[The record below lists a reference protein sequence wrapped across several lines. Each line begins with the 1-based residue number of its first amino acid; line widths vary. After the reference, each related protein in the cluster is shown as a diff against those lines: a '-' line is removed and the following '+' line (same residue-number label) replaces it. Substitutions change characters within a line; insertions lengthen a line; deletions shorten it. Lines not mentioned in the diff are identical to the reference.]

1 MKQDLISRELR
12 CANHLSSG
20 VCVGPQVRISMQD
33 EFSNSK
39 AYKKSIRKTAVRAAD
54 SGVVLV
60 LGRERQETINS
71 TLAWTAQ

>member
-1 MKQDLISRELR
+1 
-12 CANHLSSG
+12 
-20 VCVGPQVRISMQD
+20 MQD

-39 AYKKSIRKTAVRAAD
+39 AYKKSTSKTAVRAAD

>member
-1 MKQDLISRELR
+1 
-12 CANHLSSG
+12 
-20 VCVGPQVRISMQD
+20 MQD

-39 AYKKSIRKTAVRAAD
+39 AYKKSTGKTAVRAAD

>member
-12 CANHLSSG
+12 CVNHLSSD
-20 VCVGPQVRISMQD
+20 VCVGLLVRISMQD

-39 AYKKSIRKTAVRAAD
+39 AYKKSTGKTAVRAAD